1 MLGEDTW
8 ALKKAQK
15 NKFEVAEM
23 RMLRRV
29 YGVNY
34 SLDNI
39 INERIRD
46 NESGA
51 NRKENPGKVVEVVW
65 ACDEKRGA
73 LRRKVGDGREKEET
87 GRGFVWTK

>member
-15 NKFEVAEM
+15 NKLEVAEI

-39 INERIRD
+39 INEIIRD

-51 NRKENPGKVVEVVW
+51 NRKENPGKVVEVV
-65 ACDEKRGA
+65 
-73 LRRKVGDGREKEET
+73 
-87 GRGFVWTK
+87 